1 MTPFE
6 VVASVLILTG
16 VLLNVIATIGIH
28 RFPDVFARMHA
39 ASKPATLGLALTLA
53 GAAFVLRN
61 PDDIV
66 KLMLVVAFQFITA
79 PIAAHMVG
87 RAAYRAGSDLS
98 PETTIDELARALDP
112 SIERSRG
119 SGDEPD

>member
-6 VVASVLILTG
+6 VVAAILILAG
-16 VLLNVIATIGIH
+16 VALNVTATIGIH

-39 ASKPATLGLALTLA
+39 ASKPATLGLVLTLA
-53 GAAFVLRN
+53 GAGFVLRN
-61 PDDIV
+61 ADDIV
-66 KLMLVVAFQFITA
+66 KLVLVVAFQFITA

-112 SIERSRG
+112 SIERSRTG
-119 SGDEPD
+119 EDERG